1 MKKIFFLAAISVFS
15 FGAMA
20 QGGNTQKTK
29 AETPAPVK
37 LKVDDVVKFD
47 TEKHDFGK
55 VKHNVPVSYS
65 FEIKNVSNKPVVVEN
80 TWAGCGCTTPEKIV
94 EPIMPNETAKLK
106 VQYNAAA
113 IGPINKEVFIKL
125 AGIDQPKTIYIVGEV
140 VADKP

>member
-1 MKKIFFLAAISVFS
+1 MKKIFFVAAISLLS

-20 QGGNTQKTK
+20 QSGSTQKTK
-29 AETPAPVK
+29 SETSAPK
-37 LKVDDVVKFD
+37 LKVDDVIKFN

-55 VKHNVPVSYS
+55 IKHNVPVTYS
-65 FEIKNVSNKPVVVEN
+65 FEITNTSDKPVVVEN

-94 EPIMPNETAKLK
+94 EPIMPNATAKLK

-125 AGIDQPKTIYIVGEV
+125 AGIDQPKTVYIVGEV
-140 VADKP
+140 VADK